1 MKFGL
6 NPKIKDFG
14 GKDGQRVVNYNDGER
29 IYSIKPFK
37 GKKGTIAAA
46 KLTKYVSESFGG
58 VILGVLDQIEG
69 GTEVEK
75 LDTLGFMISGILDG
89 AFRNLDDPNIHEFY
103 FSLFDEVYRDG
114 QAIDYD
120 AEFTLEQEYAIDL
133 VRHIVTY
140 NFKSVFQHLG
150 IAALLKKKVSEE

>member
-1 MKFGL
+1 MNFGL
-6 NPKIKDFG
+6 NPKVRDFE
-14 GKDGQRVVNYNDGER
+14 GKDGQRVVNYDDGAR

-58 VILGVLDQIEG
+58 VLVGVLDQIDG
-69 GTEVEK
+69 GTDVEK
-75 LDTLGFMISGILDG
+75 LDAVGFMISGILDG
-89 AFRNLDDPNIHEFY
+89 AFKSLDDPQLHEFY

-114 QAIDYD
+114 QRIEYD
-120 AEFTLEQEYAIDL
+120 DEFKLEQEYAIDL

-140 NFKSVFQHLG
+140 NFKSVFQRLG